1 MSSRATPSPAMLR
14 RVVAAAVLGN
24 AFEWYDFAIYGL
36 FAAMIAKLYFPA
48 GGPMTSLMLS
58 LATFGVGF
66 AVRPAGGILIGMYGD
81 RVGRK
86 RALSLTITLMATG
99 TGMIGLIP
107 AYERIGIAAPALIVL
122 ARMIQGISAGGEFS
136 GATTMLIEFAPAHRR
151 GLLGSFQMCAQALSF
166 LCGAATVWLLTDLL
180 TAAQL
185 ESWGWRL
192 PFLFGILIGPLGW
205 LIRARVDESP
215 EFVACVAAKT
225 GAKAGAGGHGEAK
238 EAGSELRDLVT
249 KHARA
254 LFASTGVC
262 VVGTVSAYMFVIFL
276 PLFAKQLGVPAAQAN
291 RGTFIAMAIVFAVC
305 PLAGHLS
312 DRFGRKAVYLPATMG
327 YGLVAW
333 WLFHRFAAAPSAVTL
348 LTLQAGVA
356 CFMGLLWGPMP
367 VILAEVFPAAV
378 RSTAAA
384 LAYNV
389 AVLVFGGLAPFVNVW
404 LVKLSGSNLAPI
416 YYVELSVVIGLA
428 SGLLLPGIL
437 KPDWRTRPA

>member
-1 MSSRATPSPAMLR
+1 MLR

-48 GGPMTSLMLS
+48 GGPMTSLMLA

-107 AYERIGIAAPALIVL
+107 SYERIGIAAPALIVL

-205 LIRARVDESP
+205 LIRSRVDESP

-225 GAKAGAGGHGEAK
+225 GAKAGTGGHGEAK
-238 EAGSELRDLVT
+238 EAGSGLRDLFT

-312 DRFGRKAVYLPATMG
+312 DRFGRKAVYLPATIG

-333 WLFHRFAAAPSAVTL
+333 WLFHRFAAAPSAGTL
-348 LTLQAGVA
+348 LALQAGVA

-416 YYVELSVVIGLA
+416 YYVELSVAIGLA

-437 KPDWRTRPA
+437 KPDWRTSPA

>member
-1 MSSRATPSPAMLR
+1 VSSNATPSPAMLR
-14 RVVAAAVLGN
+14 NVVAASVLGN
-24 AFEWYDFAIYGL
+24 AFEWFDFAIYGL

-48 GGPMTSLMLS
+48 GESMTSLMLA

-66 AVRPAGGILIGMYGD
+66 AVRPVGGVLIGMYGD

-86 RALSLTITLMATG
+86 RALSLTIAMMATG

-107 AYERIGIAAPALIVL
+107 GYAQIGVAAPALIVL

-166 LCGAATVWLLTDLL
+166 LCGAGTVWLLTAWL
-180 TAAQL
+180 TPAQL

-215 EFVACVAAKT
+215 EFLACAAEKAHANADDHGT
-225 GAKAGAGGHGEAK
+225 GLR
-238 EAGSELRDLVT
+238 ELFAR
-249 KHARA
+249 HPRA
-254 LFASTGVC
+254 LLASTGVC

-276 PLFAKQLGVPAAQAN
+276 PLFARQLGVPGADAS
-291 RGTFIAMAIVFAVC
+291 RGTLIAMAIVFLVS

-312 DRFGRKAVYLPATMG
+312 DRYGRKAVYLPATIG
-327 YGLVAW
+327 YGLIAW
-333 WLFHRFAAAPSAVTL
+333 WLFHRFAAAPSAATL

-356 CFMGLLWGPMP
+356 FFMGLLWGPMP

-404 LVKLSGSNLAPI
+404 LVKTSGSTLAPI
-416 YYVELSVVIGLA
+416 YYVEFSVLIGLA
-428 SGLLLPGIL
+428 SGLLLPGMAR
-437 KPDWRTRPA
+437 PAWRTRTA